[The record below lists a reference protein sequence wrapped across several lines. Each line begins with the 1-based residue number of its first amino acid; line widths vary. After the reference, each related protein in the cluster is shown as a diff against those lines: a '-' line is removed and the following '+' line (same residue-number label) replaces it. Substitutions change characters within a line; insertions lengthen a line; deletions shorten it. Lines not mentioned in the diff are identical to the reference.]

1 MSEKEVKLIL
11 TAEDNIS
18 DVIKKVSDHLGASG
32 LGQAI
37 TATSTAF
44 LAIKGAAEV
53 VGTALEK
60 VNAIVQEGIND
71 AANAELVNKR
81 LAISM
86 ANVGDYTTESF
97 IAINEWAGALETA
110 NGISDEAIRSQVS
123 LGLQYGM
130 STEQAKKATQAAID
144 LAAATGTD
152 METAFRQLS
161 MTLDGS
167 AGRMGKFIPELRNLT
182 KEQLQNGD
190 AIDVIA
196 KKYNGFSAQTAN
208 TYAGAQRK
216 IESEIGNVKEA
227 FGRLIAQNP
236 AYIASMQ
243 SKAAMI
249 HNVSEEVDKLSTY
262 LLQNGTAIGNM
273 AKAVGTTVAIVG
285 AYYAG
290 IKLAAL
296 AQTAWASSTMVATTT
311 QKALELQTIMTTSTV
326 RAQEIMDK
334 ASAAVKAVLSGQ
346 VLSQI
351 VAEKSLQ
358 GSLIAG
364 LVIQKARQAADTAM
378 IAIKGMLSAET
389 IKNTAVEA
397 ANKIAL
403 IASNAA
409 TTGMASVTGFLL
421 AARQALTL
429 ESLKNTAVTIGNTI
443 AQAAAAV
450 ATGALAVGIG
460 LVTAAQWALNIALNA
475 SPIGLV
481 VIGVA
486 ALTYAIYKLYQ
497 NFDLVT
503 GAIKMGLGKALEW
516 IMIPLSAL
524 MSGVGT
530 LISAFNADWGKAI
543 ETASARMNSYA
554 LELQKSGQ
562 AQMDL
567 ANNTKKTGTELS
579 TMGLTAARATD
590 GISAKMAAAAQ
601 EIAKLQNAFGK
612 AMEGAQ
618 TAFSALKD
626 LSPRMS
632 LDMFNVDAKAWTKS
646 IEDLKKNGADLK
658 LKLGL
663 QPQDAAVKA
672 ELEKINQQISY
683 AEEAT
688 KALRI
693 KKSQEVRGATLKEEE
708 IRLAQIKDRELSVS
722 GEIMMMRIDNVK
734 AIRDRSI
741 AIETERI
748 LKSRGLASQDAQAGV
763 SVKEQAWMDANAK
776 EMSAFNN
783 HLELQKQTAVGV
795 EAQKQLA
802 LASLKASAMS
812 GDTAGGMQAK
822 NDVEVQQATDRA
834 AILKQMKDSDKISES
849 DYQNEL
855 TAIRIQAMT
864 SRTNMEVAL
873 NTQRIAQLGI
883 SPEAQQIAIENA
895 KIQNAAEEDILR
907 EKYDNTAMTD
917 EEFKAAELDR
927 ELTHKAALTAIED
940 DFSKKREDRDLKNGD
955 KWGAFLETKARLTR
969 DNGAVIGSMMAFQQ
983 SEYGKTLDKGLSD
996 ASTLMGSKNIEMFKI
1011 GQAAA
1016 IAQAAIQIP
1025 MSAISAYTSM
1035 ASIPIVG
1042 PALGIAAAAAA
1053 IAAGSMNIAKIKAQ
1067 RPPGGAAHGGM
1078 DEIPKSMDN
1087 SSFILKA
1094 GERVVAPNQN
1104 QDLVKAVD
1112 KINNGGASGHTVNI
1126 SVNGSA
1132 DSSTIE
1138 NIKRAVMDGLRE
1150 ASERGVPVINSRGI
1164 VNA

>member
-1 MSEKEVKLIL
+1 MADKEVKLIL

-44 LAIKGAAEV
+44 LAVKGAAEV
-53 VGTALEK
+53 VGVALEK
-60 VNAIVQEGIND
+60 VNAIIQEGIND

-81 LAISM
+81 LAVSM
-86 ANVGDYTTESF
+86 ANVGDYTNESF

-130 STEQAKKATQAAID
+130 STEQAKKATEAAIN
-144 LAAATGTD
+144 LAAATGQD
-152 METAFRQLS
+152 MESAFRQLS

-167 AGRMGKFIPELRNLT
+167 AGRMGKFIPELRNLS

-196 KKYNGFSAQTAN
+196 KKYEGFANQTAN
-208 TYAGAQRK
+208 TYSGAQRK
-216 IESEIGNVKEA
+216 IQSEIGNVKEA

-243 SKAAMI
+243 AKAAMI
-249 HNVSEEVDKLSTY
+249 HQVSEEVDKLSTY
-262 LLQNGTAIGNM
+262 LLQNGDKVKDLAMAIGS
-273 AKAVGTTVAIVG
+273 ATAVVAG
-285 AYYAG
+285 YYASL
-290 IKLAAL
+290 KLVSL
-296 AQTAWASSTMVATTT
+296 AQTGYAAA
-311 QKALELQTIMTTSTV
+311 QT
-326 RAQEIMDK
+326 AY
-334 ASAAVKAVLSGQ
+334 AAVTTFLAS
-346 VLSQI
+346 
-351 VAEKSLQ
+351 
-358 GSLIAG
+358 
-364 LVIQKARQAADTAM
+364 
-378 IAIKGMLSAET
+378 ET
-389 IKNTAVEA
+389 TLLTLAQNAY
-397 ANKIAL
+397 
-403 IASNAA
+403 NAA
-409 TTGMASVTGFLL
+409 L
-421 AARQALTL
+421 
-429 ESLKNTAVTIGNTI
+429 
-443 AQAAAAV
+443 V
-450 ATGALAVGIG
+450 A
-460 LVTAAQWALNIALNA
+460 N
-475 SPIGLV
+475 PIGLV
-481 VIGVA
+481 IVAVA
-486 ALTYAIYKLYQ
+486 ALTYAFYKFYQ
-497 NFDLVT
+497 NIDLVT

-530 LISAFNADWGKAI
+530 LVGAFNEDWGKAI
-543 ETASARMNSYA
+543 EAASARMNSYA

-567 ANNTKKTGTELS
+567 ANNTKKTGAELS
-579 TMGLTAARATD
+579 TMGLTAGRATE
-590 GISAKMAAAAQ
+590 GLTAKMAATAQ

-693 KKSQEVRGATLKEEE
+693 KKSQEVRGAVIKEEE
-708 IRLAQIKDRELSVS
+708 IRLGQIKDRELGVAN
-722 GEIMMMRIDNVK
+722 EIMMMRVDNAK
-734 AIRDRSI
+734 AIRDRSV

-748 LKSRGLASQDAQAGV
+748 MASRGLASQDAQAGTTI
-763 SVKEQAWMDANAK
+763 KEQAWMDANAR
-776 EMSAFNN
+776 EMTAFNA
-783 HLELQKQTAVGV
+783 HLEMQKQTAVSV
-795 EAQKQLA
+795 ESQKQLA

-822 NDVEVQQATDRA
+822 NDVETIQAQQKADQ
-834 AILKQMKDSDKISES
+834 LKQLRETDKISES

-873 NTQRIAQLGI
+873 NNQRVAVLGI
-883 SPEAQQIAIENA
+883 SPEAQQLAIENA
-895 KIQNAAEEDILR
+895 KIQNASEEEILL
-907 EKYDNTAMTD
+907 EKYLNTAMTD

-927 ELTHKAALTAIED
+927 ELTHKANLTAIED
-940 DFSKKREDRDLKNGD
+940 DFSKKREERDLKNND
-955 KWGAFLETKARLTR
+955 KWSAFLETKARLTR

-1067 RPPGGAAHGGM
+1067 RPPGSAAHGGL
-1078 DEIPKSMDN
+1078 DEVPKSMDN
-1087 SSFILKA
+1087 SSFLLKA

-1112 KINNGGASGHTVNI
+1112 KINSGGASGHTVNI

-1138 NIKRAVMDGLRE
+1138 NIKRAVLDALRE